1 MHADQA
7 VLAAVHALAQSP
19 LRPGVLDD
27 VTDVAQL
34 RKQVSLLAPSF
45 FSARAHRSRDSRR
58 STSRLLGAR
67 AIGDWIRARIDR
79 SRVITPTPRDPE
91 ARRTARAHATA
102 SVATRDRAGPASAP
116 FAPARTRWSP

>member
-45 FSARAHRSRDSRR
+45 FPRARIAVAILAARPPASSARARSETGS
-58 STSRLLGAR
+58 A
-67 AIGDWIRARIDR
+67 
-79 SRVITPTPRDPE
+79 
-91 ARRTARAHATA
+91 
-102 SVATRDRAGPASAP
+102 PASID
-116 FAPARTRWSP
+116 PA

>member
-45 FSARAHRSRDSRR
+45 FPRARIAVAILAARPPASSARARSE
-58 STSRLLGAR
+58 T
-67 AIGDWIRARIDR
+67 
-79 SRVITPTPRDPE
+79 
-91 ARRTARAHATA
+91 
-102 SVATRDRAGPASAP
+102 ASAP
-116 FAPARTRWSP
+116 ASISPA